1 MKTFITGAI
10 KKSRTS
16 LSILVLLALSGI
28 FALNYLPKATEPQVS
43 FPGAYIGVGF
53 EGVSPEDSER
63 LLAKPLEDA
72 LRTISG
78 VVDIRS
84 TSATGYAAVVVEF
97 DLDVDID
104 DALYDVRV
112 KVDEAR
118 ALIEQGWALHK
129 ELEDTPDDSRHY
141 DALEL
146 LFQALDILE
155 AT

>member
-1 MKTFITGAI
+1 MKTFISGAI

-97 DLDVDID
+97 DQDVEID
-104 DALYDVRV
+104 EALYDVRV

-118 ALIEQGWALHK
+118 A
-129 ELEDTPDDSRHY
+129 ELPQ
-141 DALEL
+141 DAREPTIRAVSYTQMTLKTIL
-146 LFQALDILE
+146 LV
-155 AT
+155 